1 MPPSTAASKQPVFFP
16 WNMKV
21 LHGTQI
27 NIHENTCKKQAF
39 PNYSPLAEKNTV
51 GVAREEGGVAY
62 GLNLW
67 VV

>member
-1 MPPSTAASKQPVFFP
+1 
-16 WNMKV
+16 MKV
-21 LHGTQI
+21 LHGTQT
-27 NIHENTCKKQAF
+27 NIHENTWKKQAF